1 MSLDKLP
8 PYSVLLS
15 LVAMYRAHKLH
26 WLDDDTVEAVVL
38 VDGGKTEKA
47 LKIDTDHLT
56 ALEVRKLVKLYDSD
70 AAGSVL
76 VTSKGRRTAQRVMDY
91 YQLDIV

>member
-1 MSLDKLP
+1 MNFDNQP

-26 WLDDDTVEAVVL
+26 WLDDDTVEAVGL
-38 VDGGKTEKA
+38 VNEGKEEKA

-56 ALEVRKLVKLYDSD
+56 ALEAKGFVKLYDSD
-70 AAGSVL
+70 ATGSVL